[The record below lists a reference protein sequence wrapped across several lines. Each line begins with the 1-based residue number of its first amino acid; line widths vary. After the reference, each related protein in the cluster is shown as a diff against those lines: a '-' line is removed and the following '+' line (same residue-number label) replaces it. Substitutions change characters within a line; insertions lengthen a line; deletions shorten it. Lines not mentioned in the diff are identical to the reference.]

1 MGLVVMLLAACGPN
15 DAGGQTG
22 TGQMGASSGTGQME
36 TRISCPP
43 GFVAVFGNT
52 ALGTDDFC
60 VMQFEAKKGAGDV
73 PVSQASNTP
82 WVSITPPD
90 AQSACEALAGTAG
103 FSGTFSLI
111 SNPEWMTIARDIER
125 VASNWSGG
133 SVGSGHIPRGH
144 SDGMPNEALAV
155 TDETDPYDGTGNNSG
170 ETAGS
175 GWEQRR
181 RHDLSNGNTIW
192 DLAGNIGEWVD
203 WDATD
208 TGFTTKQSNVSNSWR
223 ELTELS
229 SSVTA
234 DDLQPIGGY
243 DSSHSFGKWHGGEE
257 QNSAV
262 SRGHRWAGGR
272 DTGVFTSDFRFT
284 SNTQRSE
291 IGFRCVYRP

>member
-22 TGQMGASSGTGQME
+22 TGQMGS
-36 TRISCPP
+36 RINCPP
-43 GFVAVFGNT
+43 GFVAVSGNT
-52 ALGTDDFC
+52 TLGTDDFC
-60 VMQFEAKKGAGDV
+60 VMQFEAKIGAGDV
-73 PVSQASNTP
+73 PASQASNTP

-90 AQSACEALAGTAG
+90 AQSECEALPNAAD
-103 FSGTFSLI
+103 FPGTFSLI

-144 SDGMPNEALAV
+144 SDGTPNEALAV

-208 TGFTTKQSNVSNSWR
+208 TGFTTKQSNVSSNWR

-229 SSVTA
+229 GSVIA

-243 DSSHSFGKWHGGEE
+243 DSSHSFGKWFGGEN
-257 QNSAV
+257 QNSAA
-262 SRGHRWAGGR
+262 SRGHSWAGGR
-272 DTGVFTSDFRFT
+272 DTGVFTIDFDLESRARH
-284 SNTQRSE
+284 NE
-291 IGFRCVYRP
+291 VGFRCVYRP